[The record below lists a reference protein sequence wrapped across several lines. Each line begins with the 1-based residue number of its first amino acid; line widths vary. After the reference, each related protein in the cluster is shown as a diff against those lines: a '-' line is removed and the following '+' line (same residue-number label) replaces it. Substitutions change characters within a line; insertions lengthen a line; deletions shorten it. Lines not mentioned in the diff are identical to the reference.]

1 MQLMSVLWCSIIFC
15 LFVVSLW
22 FSVRPPWIMYVIQS
36 PLVHIISLIS
46 SSFWVRFN
54 PEIKILWFQLYSV
67 LLIKKKTKH
76 WHKSNLRGNREHKPA
91 NMSRNKW
98 DLKWDWNG
106 RPNGIQNIKVVHDV
120 VLTSKGKVHFFT
132 FKWRMW
138 QNHSFYIL
146 RIVSVGKL
154 HL

>member
-15 LFVVSLW
+15 LFVLSLW

-67 LLIKKKTKH
+67 LLIKKK
-76 WHKSNLRGNREHKPA
+76 
-91 NMSRNKW
+91 
-98 DLKWDWNG
+98 
-106 RPNGIQNIKVVHDV
+106 QNIDINQIYVGTENTNPRTWAEINEIWNKIEMEDHDV
-120 VLTSKGKVHFFT
+120 VLTSKGKIHFFT

-146 RIVSVGKL
+146 RIVSVGKR